1 MGIVAVIVAA
11 AAGFGFGAIWYM
23 ALAKPWVAAANI
35 QVDADGKP
43 IDNSPLPFVMAAVAM
58 VLVAGMMRH
67 TFALSQI
74 DSPGK
79 GLMSGLGIGLFFISP
94 WIMINNGY
102 GGRPFRLTLID
113 GGYATFGCA
122 IMGLILTLF

>member
-74 DSPGK
+74 DDPGK
-79 GLMSGLGIGLFFISP
+79 GLMSGLGIGLFSSAR
-94 WIMINNGY
+94 GS
-102 GGRPFRLTLID
+102 
-113 GGYATFGCA
+113 
-122 IMGLILTLF
+122 